1 MEKFMTNSR
10 KNELDSKVSDAND
23 ASEIV
28 EDRNHDFSAGNS
40 RKKNVLDF
48 RKYTKQIWLA
58 GLGAF
63 SRAEDEGTRLF
74 DSLVKV
80 GEELESKTSDIAD
93 STVGVVGEVKDRV
106 TGRVSDTKEKVERAL
121 DERVSSTVSR
131 IGFASHKEVAQ
142 LVEVIERLEQKIDDL
157 TKEVREIRSGK

>member
-1 MEKFMTNSR
+1 MTNAK
-10 KNELDSKVSDAND
+10 KNQVNLSADETTNTNSALDDNNQAFADMPN
-23 ASEIV
+23 
-28 EDRNHDFSAGNS
+28 
-40 RKKNVLDF
+40 RKKNGLDF

-80 GEELESKTSDIAD
+80 GEELESKTSDSAE

-106 TGRVSDTKEKVERAL
+106 TGRVSDTKERVERAL
-121 DERVSSTVSR
+121 DDRVSSTVSR
-131 IGFASHKEVAQ
+131 IGFASHK
-142 LVEVIERLEQKIDDL
+142 
-157 TKEVREIRSGK
+157 

>member
-1 MEKFMTNSR
+1 MTMSKKHDVESKLHDTQDAPDADQR
-10 KNELDSKVSDAND
+10 KPEDS
-23 ASEIV
+23 SEG
-28 EDRNHDFSAGNS
+28 HS

-121 DERVSSTVSR
+121 DERVNSTVSR
-131 IGFASHKEVAQ
+131 IGLASHKEVAQ
-142 LVEVIERLEQKIDDL
+142 LVELIERMEQKLDDL
-157 TKEVREIRSGK
+157 TAEVKKLRSRK

>member
-1 MEKFMTNSR
+1 MTNSR
-10 KNELDSKVSDAND
+10 KNEVDSKFSDTND
-23 ASEIV
+23 VFSDM
-28 EDRNHDFSAGNS
+28 EDKNQEMQGAHN

-121 DERVSSTVSR
+121 DERVNSTVSR

-142 LVEVIERLEQKIDDL
+142 LVELIERMEQKIDDL
-157 TKEVREIRSGK
+157 TEEVKKLRSKK

>member
-1 MEKFMTNSR
+1 MTRSN
-10 KNELDSKVSDAND
+10 KNEVDSQVSHIND
-23 ASEIV
+23 T
-28 EDRNHDFSAGNS
+28 SAIEQDKMQGSTSDNS

-93 STVGVVGEVKDRV
+93 STVGVVGEVKGRV

-121 DERVSSTVSR
+121 DERVNSTVSR
-131 IGFASHKEVAQ
+131 IGLASHKEVAQ
-142 LVEVIERLEQKIDDL
+142 LVELIERMDQKIDAL
-157 TKEVREIRSGK
+157 TKEVKELHTKK

>member
-1 MEKFMTNSR
+1 MAPSK
-10 KNELDSKVSDAND
+10 KNEVDPKESEANE
-23 ASEIV
+23 ASNPLEDKNQEI
-28 EDRNHDFSAGNS
+28 NGANS
-40 RKKNVLDF
+40 RKKNVMDF

-121 DERVSSTVSR
+121 DERVNSTVSR
-131 IGFASHKEVAQ
+131 IGLASHREVAQ
-142 LVEVIERLEQKIDDL
+142 LVELIEKMEQKIDAL
-157 TKEVREIRSGK
+157 TEEVKKLHSQK

>member
-1 MEKFMTNSR
+1 MANSR
-10 KNELDSKVSDAND
+10 KNEVDSKVSDTNEVSSD
-23 ASEIV
+23 M
-28 EDRNHDFSAGNS
+28 EDKNQEMQGAHS

-121 DERVSSTVSR
+121 DERVNSTVSR

-142 LVEVIERLEQKIDDL
+142 LVELIERMEQKIDDL
-157 TKEVREIRSGK
+157 TEEVKKLRSKK

>member
-1 MEKFMTNSR
+1 MTNAK
-10 KNELDSKVSDAND
+10 KNQVNLSADETTNTNSALDDNNQAFADMPN
-23 ASEIV
+23 
-28 EDRNHDFSAGNS
+28 
-40 RKKNVLDF
+40 RKKNGLDF

-106 TGRVSDTKEKVERAL
+106 TGRVSDTKERVERAL
-121 DERVSSTVSR
+121 DDRVSSTVSR

-142 LVEVIERLEQKIDDL
+142 LVDVIERLEQKIDNL
-157 TKEVREIRSGK
+157 TDEVKKLHAKK

>member
-1 MEKFMTNSR
+1 MTNAK
-10 KNELDSKVSDAND
+10 KNEVDSQADETKHTFNALDDKNQ
-23 ASEIV
+23 
-28 EDRNHDFSAGNS
+28 DFAEVPN
-40 RKKNVLDF
+40 RKKNGLDF

-106 TGRVSDTKEKVERAL
+106 TGRVSDTKERVERAL
-121 DERVSSTVSR
+121 DDRVSSTVSR

-142 LVEVIERLEQKIDDL
+142 LVDVIERLEQKIDDL
-157 TKEVREIRSGK
+157 TDEVKKLRAKK

>member
-1 MEKFMTNSR
+1 MTNAK
-10 KNELDSKVSDAND
+10 KNQVNLSADETTNTNSALDDNNQAFADMPN
-23 ASEIV
+23 
-28 EDRNHDFSAGNS
+28 
-40 RKKNVLDF
+40 RKKNGLDF

-106 TGRVSDTKEKVERAL
+106 TGRVSDTKERVERAL
-121 DERVSSTVSR
+121 DDRVSSTVSR

-142 LVEVIERLEQKIDDL
+142 LVDVIERLEQKIDNL
-157 TKEVREIRSGK
+157 TDEVKKLHAEK